1 MENTLR
7 RELFNLA
14 KTLTMDELLAGSDVK
29 PLKTGDM
36 VEGVITSVK
45 KHEVWV
51 DMGANG
57 VGVILRREVGS
68 NNLQEGEQV
77 SASVV
82 DPELDEGYALLS
94 MKRAVKDRGWGELQR
109 VFEAQEIVEV
119 IAYDANRGGLLI
131 ELEGIRGFLPVSQLA
146 AGLLFFTLGLDREI
160 IRAFA
165 RSLDAFPA
173 GSFALAPAGAEQ
185 ILRLA
190 SGMFSVGLRLAMPA
204 IALLLLVDLALA
216 LLGRLNAQL
225 QLLVLA
231 FPVKMMA
238 AIALLATLAVLF
250 PRVYRDYAGQVLA
263 RVTSIAGF

>member
-1 MENTLR
+1 MPTQLTFSLSTVFGFVLVLARVAGAFIFVPLPGVSAGPDVARAMLAISFTLALFPR
-7 RELFNLA
+7 WPVVSLESPYIGALFVALLAELALG
-14 KTLTMDELLAGSDVK
+14 LTIGVAVSVLSESFLLAGQII
-29 PLKTGDM
+29 G
-36 VEGVITSVK
+36 
-45 KHEVWV
+45 
-51 DMGANG
+51 
-57 VGVILRREVGS
+57 
-68 NNLQEGEQV
+68 LQAGYAY
-77 SASVV
+77 ASTV
-82 DPELDEGYALLS
+82 DPSTQADSGVL
-94 MKRAVKDRGWGELQR
+94 V
-109 VFEAQEIVEV
+109 VFA
-119 IAYDANRGGLLI
+119 
-131 ELEGIRGFLPVSQLA
+131 QLA

-263 RVTSIAGF
+263 RVTAIAGF

>member
-1 MENTLR
+1 MPISQMPTQLTFSLSTVFGFVLVLARVSGAFIFVPLPGLSAGPEIARAMLALTFTLALAPR
-7 RELFNLA
+7 WPHVNLESPYIGVLVVSLLAELALG
-14 KTLTMDELLAGSDVK
+14 LTIGVAVSVLSESFLLAGQII
-29 PLKTGDM
+29 G
-36 VEGVITSVK
+36 
-45 KHEVWV
+45 
-51 DMGANG
+51 
-57 VGVILRREVGS
+57 
-68 NNLQEGEQV
+68 LQAGYAY
-77 SASVV
+77 ASTV
-82 DPELDEGYALLS
+82 DPSTQADSGVL
-94 MKRAVKDRGWGELQR
+94 V
-109 VFEAQEIVEV
+109 VFA
-119 IAYDANRGGLLI
+119 
-131 ELEGIRGFLPVSQLA
+131 QLA

-165 RSLDAFPA
+165 RSLDTFPA

-238 AIALLATLAVLF
+238 AIALLSTLAVLF
-250 PRVYRDYAGQVLA
+250 PRIYRDYAGQVLA
-263 RVTSIAGF
+263 RVTTIAGF

>member
-1 MENTLR
+1 MPVSHMPAQLTFSLSTVFGFVLVLARVAGAFIFVPLPGMSAGPDVARAVLAISFTLALFPR
-7 RELFNLA
+7 WPLVSLESPYIGALLVSLLAELALG
-14 KTLTMDELLAGSDVK
+14 LTIGVAVSVLSESFLLAGQII
-29 PLKTGDM
+29 G
-36 VEGVITSVK
+36 
-45 KHEVWV
+45 
-51 DMGANG
+51 
-57 VGVILRREVGS
+57 
-68 NNLQEGEQV
+68 LQAGYAY
-77 SASVV
+77 ASTV
-82 DPELDEGYALLS
+82 DPSTQADSGIL
-94 MKRAVKDRGWGELQR
+94 V
-109 VFEAQEIVEV
+109 VF
-119 IAYDANRGGLLI
+119 
-131 ELEGIRGFLPVSQLA
+131 SQLT

-165 RSLDAFPA
+165 RSLDTFPA

-225 QLLVLA
+225 QLLTLA

-238 AIALLATLAVLF
+238 AIGLLATLAVLF

-263 RVTSIAGF
+263 RVTAIAGF